1 MTNAVEPPN
10 SSPLAPYRILDLT
23 EGGFNWCGKVL
34 ADLGADVIKVE
45 PPEGSL
51 TRRRGPFAVGVE
63 DPEGSLFWAA
73 YCLNKR
79 SAVLDIERAD
89 GAEALR
95 ELARGADVLVESFA
109 PGYLA
114 ERGLGFHDLAAA
126 NPGLVYTSITP
137 YGQTGPRA
145 HHRSADIAGWAMG
158 GMQYLCGDEDRTPV
172 RVAVPQA
179 ELHAGAQAAAGTMI
193 ALRARNRSGAGRHVD
208 VNMQAS
214 VIWTMHN
221 VAPYPKLAGGSLER
235 GGAVRRVGK
244 ALNRVVFSCKDGFLR
259 PYAYGGWVSGDS
271 MTKLTRWMDE
281 EGAAPEFMKRTDW
294 PTQDMNRLEGLQEDS
309 AEVQEFYAMQEA
321 LQRFFAGKT
330 KVEILER
337 AVAEKL
343 LIAPCQTPRDLRENA
358 QLAAR
363 GFWVDVPYPNGR
375 TVTHPGPY
383 IKLSETPLSYR
394 RAAPR
399 VGEHTAE
406 LLGKARKPAP
416 LPESPLSGQPFE
428 GLRVLDMSWVGVGPM
443 TMKFLA
449 DHGAT
454 VIRVE
459 SESRADPSRSV
470 GPFKDGKPGLNRGQ
484 FSANFNTGKYG
495 LGLNLKTEEARASFA
510 ASSASGGP
518 T

>member
-1 MTNAVEPPN
+1 MTNAAEPPN
-10 SSPLAPYRILDLT
+10 SSPLALYRVLDLT

-34 ADLGADVIKVE
+34 ADLGADVIKIE

-51 TRRRGPFAVGVE
+51 TRLRGPFAGGVE

-114 ERGLGFHDLAAA
+114 ERGLGFDDLATA

-145 HHRSADIAGWAMG
+145 HHRAADIAGWAMG
-158 GMQYLCGDEDRTPV
+158 GMQYLCGDEDRPPV

-235 GGAVRRVGK
+235 GGAVRRVGN

-281 EGAAPEFMKRTDW
+281 EGAAPEFMKHTDW

-363 GFWVDVPYPNGR
+363 GFWVDVPYPEGR
-375 TVTHPGPY
+375 DGDAPRPVHQAQRDAALVPA
-383 IKLSETPLSYR
+383 R
-394 RAAPR
+394 RAAR
-399 VGEHTAE
+399 
-406 LLGKARKPAP
+406 R
-416 LPESPLSGQPFE
+416 
-428 GLRVLDMSWVGVGPM
+428 
-443 TMKFLA
+443 
-449 DHGAT
+449 
-454 VIRVE
+454 
-459 SESRADPSRSV
+459 
-470 GPFKDGKPGLNRGQ
+470 
-484 FSANFNTGKYG
+484 
-495 LGLNLKTEEARASFA
+495 
-510 ASSASGGP
+510 
-518 T
+518 

>member
-1 MTNAVEPPN
+1 
-10 SSPLAPYRILDLT
+10 
-23 EGGFNWCGKVL
+23 
-34 ADLGADVIKVE
+34 
-45 PPEGSL
+45 
-51 TRRRGPFAVGVE
+51 
-63 DPEGSLFWAA
+63 
-73 YCLNKR
+73 
-79 SAVLDIERAD
+79 
-89 GAEALR
+89 
-95 ELARGADVLVESFA
+95 
-109 PGYLA
+109 
-114 ERGLGFHDLAAA
+114 
-126 NPGLVYTSITP
+126 
-137 YGQTGPRA
+137 
-145 HHRSADIAGWAMG
+145 
-158 GMQYLCGDEDRTPV
+158 
-172 RVAVPQA
+172 
-179 ELHAGAQAAAGTMI
+179 
-193 ALRARNRSGAGRHVD
+193 
-208 VNMQAS
+208 
-214 VIWTMHN
+214 
-221 VAPYPKLAGGSLER
+221 
-235 GGAVRRVGK
+235 
-244 ALNRVVFSCKDGFLR
+244 
-259 PYAYGGWVSGDS
+259 
-271 MTKLTRWMDE
+271 
-281 EGAAPEFMKRTDW
+281 
-294 PTQDMNRLEGLQEDS
+294 
-309 AEVQEFYAMQEA
+309 MQEA

-337 AVAEKL
+337 AVSEKL

-399 VGEHTAE
+399 LGEHTAE
-406 LLGKARKPAP
+406 LLGEAHKPAP

-495 LGLNLKTEEARASFA
+495 
-510 ASSASGGP
+510 SGAQL
-518 T
+518 